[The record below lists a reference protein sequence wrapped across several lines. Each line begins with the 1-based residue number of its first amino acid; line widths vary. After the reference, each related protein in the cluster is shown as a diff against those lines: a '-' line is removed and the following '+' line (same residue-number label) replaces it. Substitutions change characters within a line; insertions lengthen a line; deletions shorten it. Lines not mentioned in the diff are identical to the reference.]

1 MCIWSTCD
9 AWNLKFIVERR
20 HWSGGWVFMDS
31 RNENSW
37 LAGVMRRQIQG
48 LTCFHLSNSRSVLST
63 MAVWEVVLGLVMVAG
78 TLGLLFWHL
87 FLTLSPAYSDN
98 HDFSSATSSLVSFFQ
113 PTLPKFVP
121 RVRGT
126 SIQGLSAVQRFRSH
140 VACFR

>member
-1 MCIWSTCD
+1 M
-9 AWNLKFIVERR
+9 
-20 HWSGGWVFMDS
+20 FMDS

-37 LAGVMRRQIQG
+37 VAGVMRRKIQG
-48 LTCFHLSNSRSVLST
+48 LTWYHLSNSRSVLAT

-87 FLTLSPAYSDN
+87 FLTLSPAYSNN
-98 HDFSSATSSLVSFFQ
+98 HDITSATLSLVSFFQ
-113 PTLPKFVP
+113 PTLPQFVP
-121 RVRGT
+121 LVRGT